1 MVFRGPT
8 KSPIHLWTIDFLHW
22 VKWPGSEDN
31 HVHSS
36 DVEVKNAWSCISTA
50 PYAFMSYT
58 SIILLLIP
66 CLLRE

>member
-1 MVFRGPT
+1 MVFGGPN
-8 KSPIHLWTIDFLHW
+8 KSPLHLWTIDVSQG
-22 VKWPGSEDN
+22 VKWPGSEAN

-58 SIILLLIP
+58 SIILLLLS
-66 CLLRE
+66 CLL